1 MKEFN
6 YKKLG
11 KDLYNRRGKQM
22 TLVETSKKI
31 GVNTV
36 TLSNI
41 ERGVGKGYTIRVI
54 LLITEFI
61 GSKLDD
67 YVE

>member
-22 TLVETSKKI
+22 TLVETSQKI

-41 ERGVGKGYTIRVI
+41 ERGVGQGYTIRVI